1 MKQDSVNDWGYLYVM
16 GGDSFVK
23 TTDEEAGERGGGY
36 TNDVWVTEGSG
47 WKIYNE
53 GNKPMIKST
62 MQWNEVNPGR
72 LPPAGLTYE
81 DWIVCQVRQ
90 RERERGVE
98 REKQLEE
105 LVGGGGDLERDKESK
120 ETEQCTGVYFLTT
133 TIVDIGPNHG
143 NVLSFPPPISPMN
156 TTVCPT

>member
-81 DWIVCQVRQ
+81 DWIVCQVRERKRERD
-90 RERERGVE
+90 REREV
-98 REKQLEE
+98 
-105 LVGGGGDLERDKESK
+105 
-120 ETEQCTGVYFLTT
+120 T
-133 TIVDIGPNHG
+133 
-143 NVLSFPPPISPMN
+143 
-156 TTVCPT
+156 